1 MTGFKSKRAMAQDKL
16 AEQSLMDRVLAQIE
30 QDVGNKDFTAIEELL
45 QMIPEKNLI
54 AFLPEVSIDE

>member
-1 MTGFKSKRAMAQDKL
+1 MTGFESKRAMAQDKL

-30 QDVGNKDFTAIEELL
+30 QDVNNKDFTAIEELL
-45 QMIPEKNLI
+45 NFVSEKNLI